1 MPIAQDDDQC
11 ASRRWAWL
19 AALRDRPSLKK
30 LSKDLAGYVS
40 DIFAEADADR
50 DGRIGEAELAAWL
63 RSAPEH
69 EWTRRVSFGDR
80 DHFGGSVSAAQEV
93 VMGEEMVLSTAKA
106 MVEFQDADADGAIS
120 GDELRATL
128 ERWLA
133 SLKRYVREYRK
144 LRAVG

>member
-1 MPIAQDDDQC
+1 MMSEETETPEETQTLPLDAWHRAQGARMVPFAGYEMPIQYEGIVA
-11 ASRRWAWL
+11 
-19 AALRDRPSLKK
+19 
-30 LSKDLAGYVS
+30 
-40 DIFAEADADR
+40 
-50 DGRIGEAELAAWL
+50 
-63 RSAPEH
+63 EH